1 MFERYTESARRALF
15 FARYEVSQLGAAS
28 IEVEHLLLG
37 VSRAASGVVA
47 RVLIDADLST
57 DTLRREIA
65 GRASLGDRISTSV
78 EIPFS
83 RATQRVLQFAAE
95 EADRLAHAYIGV
107 EHLLLGVLRE
117 DDAVAAPILQNH
129 GVKLDKVRLAIET
142 MLAQSPPV
150 PGSPEE
156 AARHVAREIDQL
168 KASLDSLAVLS
179 ADSSEAREIRKRI
192 RDRLEELK
200 RYFPNEPGSRSGS

>member
-15 FARYEVSQLGAAS
+15 FARYEVSQLGAS
-28 IEVEHLLLG
+28 TIEAEHLLLG

-47 RVLIDADLST
+47 RVLSDAGLST
-57 DTLRREIA
+57 ETLHLEIA
-65 GRASLGDRISTSV
+65 GRSAFGERISTSV

-83 RATQRVLQFAAE
+83 HSTQGALHFAAE

-117 DDAVAAPILQNH
+117 DDPVAAPILQSH
-129 GVKLDKVRLAIET
+129 GVNLDRVRTAIET
-142 MLAQSPPV
+142 MLAEWPAAA
-150 PGSPEE
+150 GSPEE
-156 AARHVAREIDQL
+156 VARHVRREIDQL
-168 KASLDSLAVLS
+168 QASVDALAALS
-179 ADSSEAREIRKRI
+179 ADSSEAWEIRTRI

-200 RYFPNEPGSRSGS
+200 RYFPK

>member
-15 FARYEVSQLGAAS
+15 FARYEVSQVGAAS
-28 IEVEHLLLG
+28 IEIEHLLLG
-37 VSRAASGVVA
+37 VSRAAGGVVA
-47 RVLIDADLST
+47 RVLIDAGLST

-65 GRASLGDRISTSV
+65 GRVTLGDRISTSV
-78 EIPFS
+78 EIPFNH
-83 RATQRVLQFAAE
+83 ATQRVLHFAAE

-117 DDAVAAPILQNH
+117 DDEVAAPILHSH
-129 GVKLDKVRLAIET
+129 GVKLDKVRIAIET
-142 MLAQSPPV
+142 MLAESPPV

-168 KASLDSLAVLS
+168 KAWLDSLAALS
-179 ADSSEAREIRKRI
+179 ADSSEAREIRQRI

-200 RYFPNEPGSRSGS
+200 RYFPK

>member
-15 FARYEVSQLGAAS
+15 FARYEVCELGAAS
-28 IEVEHLLLG
+28 IEAEHLLLG
-37 VSRAASGVVA
+37 VSRAGSGVVA
-47 RVLIDADLST
+47 RVLSDAELST

-65 GRASLGDRISTSV
+65 GRSAFRERISTSV

-83 RATQRVLQFAAE
+83 PSTKRVLDFAAE
-95 EADRLAHAYIGV
+95 EADRLAHAYIGI

-117 DDAVAAPILQNH
+117 DDPVAASNLQSH
-129 GVKLDKVRLAIET
+129 GVTLGKVRTAIVA
-142 MLAQSPPV
+142 MLAESPPV

-156 AARHVAREIDQL
+156 AARHVEREIEQL
-168 KASLDSLAVLS
+168 QASVDALAALS
-179 ADSSEAREIRKRI
+179 ADSSEARAIRTRI

-200 RYFPNEPGSRSGS
+200 RYFPK

>member
-15 FARYEVSQLGAAS
+15 FARYEVSQLGATS
-28 IEVEHLLLG
+28 IETEHLLLG
-37 VSRAASGVVA
+37 VSRAAGGVVA
-47 RVLIDADLST
+47 RVLSDAGLST

-65 GRASLGDRISTSV
+65 ARAALGEQTSTSV

-83 RATQRVLQFAAE
+83 RATQRVLHFAAE

-117 DDAVAAPILQNH
+117 DDAVAAPILHSH
-129 GVKLDKVRLAIET
+129 GVKLDRVRVAIDT
-142 MLAQSPPV
+142 MLAESPPV

-156 AARHVAREIDQL
+156 AARHVGREIDQL
-168 KASLDSLAVLS
+168 KASLDSLAALS
-179 ADSSEAREIRKRI
+179 ADSSEAREIRQRI

-200 RYFPNEPGSRSGS
+200 RYFPR

>member
-15 FARYEVSQLGAAS
+15 FARYEVSQLGGAS
-28 IEVEHLLLG
+28 IEIEHLLLG

-47 RVLIDADLST
+47 RVLIDAGLST

-65 GRASLGDRISTSV
+65 GRAALGDPTSTSV

-83 RATQRVLQFAAE
+83 RATQRVLHFAAE

-117 DDAVAAPILQNH
+117 DDPVAAPILQSH
-129 GVKLDKVRLAIET
+129 GVKLGDVRT
-142 MLAQSPPV
+142 
-150 PGSPEE
+150 
-156 AARHVAREIDQL
+156 
-168 KASLDSLAVLS
+168 AVRTSCCCYPAWDRS
-179 ADSSEAREIRKRI
+179 AERGAV
-192 RDRLEELK
+192 
-200 RYFPNEPGSRSGS
+200 

>member
-15 FARYEVSQLGAAS
+15 FARYEVCEAGATS

-47 RVLIDADLST
+47 RVLSDAGLST
-57 DTLRREIA
+57 ETLRREIGERSA
-65 GRASLGDRISTSV
+65 LRERIPTSV

-83 RATQRVLQFAAE
+83 RATKRVLNLSAE

-117 DDAVAAPILQNH
+117 DDPVAVAILQRYGLKLG
-129 GVKLDKVRLAIET
+129 GVRTAIET
-142 MLAQSPPV
+142 TLAESPPLEES
-150 PGSPEE
+150 PGEL
-156 AARHVAREIDQL
+156 AIRAAREIDQL
-168 KASLDSLAVLS
+168 KASIDALAALS
-179 ADSSEAREIRKRI
+179 ADSIEARALRKGI
-192 RDRLEELK
+192 RDRLDDLK
-200 RYFPNEPGSRSGS
+200 RYFRH